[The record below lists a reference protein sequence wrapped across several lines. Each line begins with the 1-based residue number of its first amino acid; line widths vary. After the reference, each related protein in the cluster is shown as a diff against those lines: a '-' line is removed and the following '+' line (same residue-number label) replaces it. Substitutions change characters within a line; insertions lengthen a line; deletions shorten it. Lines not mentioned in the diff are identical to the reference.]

1 MAEKVDYA
9 ALKKGGF
16 MRQKQ
21 KGCFSL
27 RIAVVGGN
35 LTAENIK
42 TVAEVSE
49 KYGHGYVHITSRQGI
64 EIPFIKVED
73 INVVKEELAK
83 GGVGTGVC
91 GPRVRTVTACQGSE
105 ICPSGCIDTY
115 TLAKELDARYFGMR
129 ASAQVQVWCHRLSE
143 QLLKGRGKRCRN
155 QRRHDSRVQP

>member
-27 RIAVVGGN
+27 RLAVVGGN

-42 TVAEVSE
+42 TVAEVAE
-49 KYGHGYVHITSRQGI
+49 KYGHGYVHMTSRQGI
-64 EIPFIKVED
+64 EIPFIKVDD
-73 INVVKEELAK
+73 INEVKEELAK

-91 GPRVRTVTACQGSE
+91 GPRVRTITACQGAA

-115 TLAKELDARYFGMR
+115 TLAKELDARYFGR
-129 ASAQVQVWCHRLSE
+129 ELPHKFKLNKIAARWPAKAVAQLSFS
-143 QLLKGRGKRCRN
+143 Q
-155 QRRHDSRVQP
+155 